1 MFTGD
6 YKMNREQLKAM
17 IKKVI
22 LENRKMTILLHEKEI
37 ILSLE
42 EVLKKLQDP
51 NPKAELQRFGILTAE
66 NPRGESADETSN
78 SQRMTDL
85 KKELDVAKLDYVEL
99 AGKYGGEET
108 SYFVLNIIKQDL
120 IDLGKKYGQAAV
132 IGGEKLVRGYR
143 EDQPSSYF
151 RITYYQTEPDGSE
164 DPPFGPQEYYAVDD
178 REVVVA
184 GQIAQQRQDYFSAI
198 GGKKFFIPFF
208 DPSPQYQM
216 GAEPGA
222 FSAERSYQ
230 PPEE

>member
-1 MFTGD
+1 MFMGG
-6 YKMNREQLKAM
+6 YRMNKEVLKAM
-17 IKKVI
+17 IKKII
-22 LENRKMTILLHEKEI
+22 LENREVTVLLHEKEI
-37 ILSLE
+37 SLSLD
-42 EVLKKLQDP
+42 EVLKRLQDP
-51 NPKAELQRFGILTAE
+51 NPRTELQRFGILTAE
-66 NPRGESADETSN
+66 NPRGEEADEFSN
-78 SQRMTDL
+78 SQRMADL
-85 KKELDVAKLDYVEL
+85 KKKLDMAKLDYVEL

-108 SYFVLNIIKQDL
+108 SYFVLNMKKQDL
-120 IDLGKKYGQAAV
+120 IDLGKKFGQAAV
-132 IGGEKLVRGYR
+132 IGGEKLIRSYR

-164 DPPFGPQEYYAVDD
+164 DPPFGSQEYYAVDD

>member
-1 MFTGD
+1 
-6 YKMNREQLKAM
+6 MNREQLKAM

-66 NPRGESADETSN
+66 NPSGESADEASN